1 MRCPFCH
8 NDDTQ
13 VLDTRVS
20 DEGDTIRRCR

>member
-20 DEGDTIRRCR
+20 DEGDTIR